1 MDSKNSNN
9 FFISQGVIKP
19 WILSVPAAVLTY
31 LMFWMVRFEGWRE
44 FYFWISLATFP
55 IGVGFDIVAKFT
67 KAPTKVRWV
76 GGFLVNWFFCAYIV
90 SFFTR

>member
-1 MDSKNSNN
+1 MSSRNDNN

-31 LMFWMVRFEGWRE
+31 LMFWMMRFEGWRE
-44 FYFWISLATFP
+44 LYFWISLATSP
-55 IGVGFDIVAKFT
+55 LGLGCILVAKVT
-67 KAPTKVRWV
+67 SYKKWIWWI